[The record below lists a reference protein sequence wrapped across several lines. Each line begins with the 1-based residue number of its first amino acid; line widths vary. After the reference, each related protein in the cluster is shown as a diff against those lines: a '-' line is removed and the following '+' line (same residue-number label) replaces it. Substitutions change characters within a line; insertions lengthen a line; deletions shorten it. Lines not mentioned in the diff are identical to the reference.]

1 MNQLLS
7 STIELQ
13 ADIQKS
19 LSLLINARLNHNK
32 AKEAEALYKM
42 EILMVGTAQQLQCII
57 DKLEEEKK

>member
-32 AKEAEALYKM
+32 AKEAEALCKM
-42 EILMVGTAQQLQCII
+42 ENLMVGTVQQLQCII

>member
-13 ADIQKS
+13 ADIQKC
-19 LSLLINARLNHNK
+19 LSLLINVRLNHDK
-32 AKEAEALYKM
+32 AKEAEALWKM
-42 EILMVGTAQQLQCII
+42 ENLMVGTVQQLQCII